1 MTSVLAPQGVGLW
14 GQNLRFTGAVGVAP
28 AIPSDAYNRNS
39 IGQRGGSVVTPVADV
54 VGAGPS
60 SSSRDPFNKQAA
72 TLIIRDEPKPRT
84 LRDGFSGGE
93 ASFERGGIV
102 TPIARTTLTEPE
114 IKARLGSEGKSTRPA
129 SATPISLNDAIAML
143 RTAEETW
150 PASVDGEPE
159 IDDGYKELVSDAK
172 RLKIIKG
179 ASMRRPITDEEQTA
193 VTQIASKY
201 ASALGELSSDA
212 VGVEAA
218 AAAEDARPANQAAS
232 LAAAADRVNNDI
244 DRAQNDIIRD
254 AADTRSEAA
263 RLDQMDIKLNK
274 LRNAYQIIG
283 YERNAAVVADEPDR
297 VKDLDTVLNGI
308 RTRAGELLG
317 KRALT
322 AERLNELDRDINTT
336 NLALNELDEQKGELE
351 GLRVEPSRS
360 SQMRAESTSRFAP
373 HDRERARQAATMR
386 GVMAPQFEES
396 RRQAADLNTI
406 NRMQAAD
413 LNTINRMQAERIGT
427 DAHDQRAAASLQA
440 KNIGDAAYGQR
451 ATAIRNVDKNSLA
464 TLRQYA
470 RIGAKAG
477 KQRADIAD
485 RLIEFVSSSAEETQ
499 QLLDDGIIS
508 AREDIAEALT
518 NQGDILFELDE
529 NYKMGRKRDKA
540 AAVREDA
547 AVTRGNEVAA
557 MEGRMATRYNTQEEK
572 TRVVLDEGFNQMGS
586 RLGAFGGSLEN
597 VATGVTGIPLRMV
610 FTDNGR
616 SSAAAGPSIAA
627 GLRDSGSFRSP
638 TAAERETPTAAE
650 RRTGR

>member
-1 MTSVLAPQGVGLW
+1 MTSILAPQGVGLW

-39 IGQRGGSVVTPVADV
+39 IGQRGGSVVTPIADV

-218 AAAEDARPANQAAS
+218 AAAEDARPANELAS
-232 LAAAADRVNNDI
+232 ARAAAEDMNNKIDLAQKDVDI
-244 DRAQNDIIRD
+244 
-254 AADTRSEAA
+254 
-263 RLDQMDIKLNK
+263 LDNK
-274 LRNAYQIIG
+274 LRVVNDQYEVAAAQRRRADNEIHDLRAAFVRARGNPRRLRLIENRFNEVQRMVPGLNATL
-283 YERNAAVVADEPDR
+283 EAADLQFNDLNRARVDTMRAADGLNDR
-297 VKDLDTVLNGI
+297 FD
-308 RTRAGELLG
+308 ELITF
-317 KRALT
+317 RP
-322 AERLNELDRDINTT
+322 
-336 NLALNELDEQKGELE
+336 
-351 GLRVEPSRS
+351 EPSRTGE
-360 SQMRAESTSRFAP
+360 MRAESTARFAP

-396 RRQAADLNTI
+396 RRHAADLNTI
-406 NRMQAAD
+406 NRMQA
-413 LNTINRMQAERIGT
+413 IQIGT
-427 DAHDQRAAASLQA
+427 DAHDQRAAALQQA
-440 KNIGDAAYGQR
+440 EAMKDNA
-451 ATAIRNVDKNSLA
+451 V
-464 TLRQYA
+464 
-470 RIGAKAG
+470 
-477 KQRADIAD
+477 KQRADIANRIID
-485 RLIEFVSSSAEETQ
+485 FVGSSAEETR
-499 QLLDDGIIS
+499 QLLDDGILS
-508 AREDIAEALT
+508 AREDIAEGMDLARS
-518 NQGDILFELDE
+518 NQGDIIFELNE
-529 NYKMGRKRDKA
+529 NYEMGRKRDKA
-540 AAVREDA
+540 AAEREDA

-557 MEGRMATRYNTQEEK
+557 MEGRMATRYAQEQK
-572 TRVVLDEGFNQMGS
+572 TMREELIEPYTQMGS
-586 RLGAFGGSLEN
+586 RLGAIEKSTDVNARSGLQTMKLVGSM
-597 VATGVTGIPLRMV
+597 A
-610 FTDNGR
+610 
-616 SSAAAGPSIAA
+616 SSLLS
-627 GLRDSGSFRSP
+627 
-638 TAAERETPTAAE
+638 TAASPVTVTIQEGPPGQRGASAKPRLIGEWTAASVTDAPTTTTIHTPTLADG
-650 RRTGR
+650 RRG

>member
-1 MTSVLAPQGVGLW
+1 
-14 GQNLRFTGAVGVAP
+14 
-28 AIPSDAYNRNS
+28 
-39 IGQRGGSVVTPVADV
+39 
-54 VGAGPS
+54 
-60 SSSRDPFNKQAA
+60 
-72 TLIIRDEPKPRT
+72 
-84 LRDGFSGGE
+84 
-93 ASFERGGIV
+93 
-102 TPIARTTLTEPE
+102 
-114 IKARLGSEGKSTRPA
+114 
-129 SATPISLNDAIAML
+129 
-143 RTAEETW
+143 
-150 PASVDGEPE
+150 
-159 IDDGYKELVSDAK
+159 
-172 RLKIIKG
+172 
-179 ASMRRPITDEEQTA
+179 
-193 VTQIASKY
+193 
-201 ASALGELSSDA
+201 
-212 VGVEAA
+212 
-218 AAAEDARPANQAAS
+218 
-232 LAAAADRVNNDI
+232 
-244 DRAQNDIIRD
+244 
-254 AADTRSEAA
+254 
-263 RLDQMDIKLNK
+263 
-274 LRNAYQIIG
+274 
-283 YERNAAVVADEPDR
+283 
-297 VKDLDTVLNGI
+297 
-308 RTRAGELLG
+308 
-317 KRALT
+317 
-322 AERLNELDRDINTT
+322 
-336 NLALNELDEQKGELE
+336 
-351 GLRVEPSRS
+351 
-360 SQMRAESTSRFAP
+360 
-373 HDRERARQAATMR
+373 
-386 GVMAPQFEES
+386 
-396 RRQAADLNTI
+396 
-406 NRMQAAD
+406 MQAAD